1 MTSKYINNGLSLDQK
16 THRDGLFMDNYNKE
30 QDFSLKLKDRT
41 YNLQYFSMYQYRL
54 LVLKDR
60 VDQNAIWKWGDGDK
74 RVDGQIIKRKEKIL
88 DIESGEMCWVSGTI
102 FLDMNNKQNILK
114 DVENGVDD
122 VLPKAKQSYVSGDV
136 PPVLMLEDDS
146 GRAILHNDDF
156 LKKNLLVTGCFVA
169 VLGIEVQA
177 GIFEIL
183 DVVYPVISPQLPLPT
198 KRQPS
203 GEYIALVSG
212 LSVSDA
218 ANYDL
223 KLELLKQYILGEL
236 GNESDTS
243 RALTIKHL
251 VIAGSSVASLPEK
264 TGEDD
269 FTSASD
275 FGSKNVSRFNAESI
289 EMFDSFL
296 ADIVSSVPVSV
307 MPGEDDPTEIC
318 LPQQP
323 LHRSIFP
330 STKRYA
336 NGPNLQYRTNPT
348 WLEVNGIRIL
358 GTAGENVNDICKYL
372 PESLTTPESTIDIM
386 RANIKWQ
393 NFTPTAPDTLYCY
406 PFKDSDPFTLSD
418 ETPHLYF
425 VGNQEKF
432 ESAEFRAQRDHN
444 SDDEVTVQLVS
455 IPKFATTGQVVL
467 VDTGDLSTNVVRIDV
482 DDGELL

>member
-1 MTSKYINNGLSLDQK
+1 M
-16 THRDGLFMDNYNKE
+16 
-30 QDFSLKLKDRT
+30 
-41 YNLQYFSMYQYRL
+41 
-54 LVLKDR
+54 
-60 VDQNAIWKWGDGDK
+60 
-74 RVDGQIIKRKEKIL
+74 
-88 DIESGEMCWVSGTI
+88 
-102 FLDMNNKQNILK
+102 
-114 DVENGVDD
+114 
-122 VLPKAKQSYVSGDV
+122 
-136 PPVLMLEDDS
+136 
-146 GRAILHNDDF
+146 
-156 LKKNLLVTGCFVA
+156 
-169 VLGIEVQA
+169 
-177 GIFEIL
+177 
-183 DVVYPVISPQLPLPT
+183 VYPVISPQLPLQT

-236 GNESDTS
+236 GNESDTG
-243 RALTIKHL
+243 RALTIKHM
-251 VIAGSSVASLPEK
+251 VIAGSSVAPLPEK
-264 TGEDD
+264 TEEDD

-275 FGSKNVSRFNAESI
+275 FGSKNVSRFNTDSI

-296 ADIVSSVPVSV
+296 ADVVSSVPVSV

-330 STKRYA
+330 STKQCA

-348 WLEVNGIRIL
+348 WLEVNGIRML
-358 GTAGENVNDICKYL
+358 GTSGENVNDICKYL
-372 PESLTTPESTIDIM
+372 PESLSALESTIDIM

-432 ESAEFRAQRDHN
+432 ESAEFTAPRDHN
-444 SDDEVTVQLVS
+444 SEDEVTVQLVS
-455 IPKFATTGQVVL
+455 VPKFATTGQVVL
-467 VDTGDLSTNVVRIDV
+467 VDTGDLSINVVRIDV